1 MYVQYCTISFHGE
14 IVTAVRLSQKVPR
27 GAQDFTHFVSH
38 VSQTGATVRAFT
50 EGTY

>member
-27 GAQDFTHFVSH
+27 GAQDFAHFVSH
-38 VSQTGATVRAFT
+38 VSQISSMVRAFT
-50 EGTY
+50 ERTH